1 MSDDCKRTL
10 EISIPVEEVE
20 KTTRHVVEELGTRV
34 KIPGFRPGK
43 VPADV
48 VLKRFKDQVRQD
60 VLDHLLGP
68 AFNRKADELALH
80 VVGRPTVKDLKYE
93 EGQPVEFTAEF
104 EVRPEF
110 ELQDYDNLTVPYE
123 EPQVSEEDVD
133 ARLASL
139 REQRA
144 ELVNV
149 DPRPV
154 EEGDFAVIAL
164 ESLSSVGTEE
174 PIKQDEMNLEV
185 GGEYTLPEFTE
196 NVKGMEVGDTKE
208 FDVVYPGDYSG
219 RNLAGRTVTFRVTL
233 NGLRKREMPELND
246 EFAQDMGDYKTLDD
260 LKENVRRSI
269 LAEREF
275 VARERS
281 KEAIVALLSDAY
293 SFPVPEAY
301 VSQQI
306 DSQVRRQIRNLA
318 AQGADMNNVQIDW
331 DKVIEEQREP
341 AAKSVRVGMVIEK
354 IAAAES
360 VEVLEKEVN
369 DEVARIARR
378 ENVAPAALRER
389 IEKDGSIVRI
399 AQQIQT
405 EKTLNL
411 LLERATKVA
420 PAPKAEDSEAEAP
433 EAGSAA

>member
-10 EISIPVEEVE
+10 EITIPVEEVQ
-20 KTTRHVVEELGTRV
+20 KTTHHVVEELSAKV
-34 KIPGFRPGK
+34 KLPGFRPGK
-43 VPADV
+43 VPANV
-48 VLKRFKDQVRQD
+48 ILSRFKEQVRQD

-68 AFNRKADELALH
+68 AFNRKANELSLE
-80 VVGRPTVKDLKYE
+80 VVGTPTVKDLKFE

-110 ELQDYDNLTVPYE
+110 ELEDYNNLTVPYE
-123 EPQVSEEDVD
+123 EQQVSQEDVES
-133 ARLASL
+133 RLTAL

-196 NVKGMEVGDTKE
+196 NVKGMNVGETKE
-208 FDVVYPGDYSG
+208 FEVVYPEDYSG
-219 RNLAGRTVTFRVTL
+219 RNLAGRTVSYRVTV
-233 NGLRKREMPELND
+233 NGIRKREMPELND

-260 LKENVRRSI
+260 LRENVRRSI
-269 LAEREF
+269 LAEREY

-281 KEAIVALLSDAY
+281 KEAIVGLLSEAY

-301 VSQQI
+301 VNQQVET
-306 DSQVRRQIRNLA
+306 QVRRQIRNLA
-318 AQGADMNNVQIDW
+318 AQGADMNNVQVDW
-331 DKVIEEQREP
+331 EKVIAEQKEP
-341 AAKSVRVGMVIEK
+341 AAKSVRAGMVLDK
-354 IAAAES
+354 IADAES
-360 VEVLEKEVN
+360 IQVTEQEVN

-378 ENVAPAALRER
+378 EKVAPAALRER
-389 IEKDGSIVRI
+389 LEKDGSLGRI
-399 AQQIQT
+399 AQQMQT

-411 LLERATKVA
+411 LLERATKVPPTPE
-420 PAPKAEDSEAEAP
+420 PAASEP
-433 EAGSAA
+433 EA

>member
-1 MSDDCKRTL
+1 
-10 EISIPVEEVE
+10 
-20 KTTRHVVEELGTRV
+20 
-34 KIPGFRPGK
+34 
-43 VPADV
+43 
-48 VLKRFKDQVRQD
+48 
-60 VLDHLLGP
+60 
-68 AFNRKADELALH
+68 
-80 VVGRPTVKDLKYE
+80 
-93 EGQPVEFTAEF
+93 
-104 EVRPEF
+104 
-110 ELQDYDNLTVPYE
+110 PYE
-123 EPQVSEEDVD
+123 EQQVSDEDVD
-133 ARLASL
+133 ARLAAL

-185 GGEYTLPEFTE
+185 GGEYTLPEFTA
-196 NVKGMEVGDTKE
+196 NVKGMEVGETKE
-208 FDVVYPGDYSG
+208 FSVEYPDDYSG
-219 RNLAGRTVTFRVTL
+219 RNLAGRTVTFRVTV
-233 NGLRKREMPELND
+233 NGIRKREMPELND
-246 EFAQDMGDYKTLDD
+246 EFAQDMGDYKTIDD

-281 KEAIVALLSDAY
+281 KEAIVGLLSDAY

-301 VSQQI
+301 VNQQVET
-306 DSQVRRQIRNLA
+306 QVRRQIRNLA
-318 AQGADMNNVQIDW
+318 AQGADMDKVQIDW
-331 DKVIEEQREP
+331 EKVIAEQKEP
-341 AAKSVRVGMVIEK
+341 AAKSVRAGMVLEK

-360 VEVLEKEVN
+360 VEVLEQEVN

-389 IEKDGSIVRI
+389 IAKDGSIGRI

-411 LLERATKVA
+411 LLERATKVP
-420 PAPKAEDSEAEAP
+420 PAPKAANPDTEAP
-433 EAGSAA
+433 EAGSPAS

>member
-10 EISIPVEEVE
+10 EITIPVEEVR
-20 KTTRHVVEELGTRV
+20 KTTRHVVEELSAKV
-34 KIPGFRPGK
+34 KLPGFRPGK
-43 VPADV
+43 VPANV
-48 VLKRFKDQVRQD
+48 VLARFKDQVRQD

-80 VVGRPTVKDLKYE
+80 VVGAPTVKDLKFE
-93 EGQPVEFTAEF
+93 EGEPVEFTAEF

-123 EPQVSEEDVD
+123 EQQVSDEDVD
-133 ARLASL
+133 ARLTSL

-154 EEGDFAVIAL
+154 EAGDFAVISL

-196 NVKGMEVGDTKE
+196 NVTGMEVGDSKE
-208 FDVVYPGDYSG
+208 IEVVYPSDYSG
-219 RNLAGRTVTFRVTL
+219 RNLAGRTVTFRVTV
-233 NGLRKREMPELND
+233 NGIRKREMPELND

-269 LAEREF
+269 LAEREY
-275 VARERS
+275 VARERA
-281 KEAIVALLSDAY
+281 KEAIVDLLGETY
-293 SFPVPEAY
+293 SFPVPDAY
-301 VSQQI
+301 VNQQVET
-306 DSQVRRQIRNLA
+306 QVRRQIRNLA

-331 DKVIEEQREP
+331 EKVIAEEKAP
-341 AAKSVRVGMVIEK
+341 AAKSVRAGIVLDK

-360 VEVLEKEVN
+360 VAVTEQEVN

-389 IEKDGSIVRI
+389 IAKDGSLNRI
-399 AQQIQT
+399 AQQMQT

-411 LLERATKVA
+411 LLERATKVP
-420 PAPKAEDSEAEAP
+420 PAPKPAEPEAEA
-433 EAGSAA
+433 